1 MFWSEVN
8 LVCRLLLEKKKKD
21 EALDAVNGAGNK
33 VIILDGL
40 ERHFREA
47 LQDSQRLRALNGK
60 LRIALTGIFDSCA
73 SANVLEILIL
83 ITRIHAKEIVRARNF
98 VHEQIVHEG
107 ALLGHQPGI
116 VRLPNGEPRRIIAG
130 NVLHQI
136 ESAFSADLDLAH
148 VADIKEARASAR
160 CHVLGENAGIFH
172 GHVPSAEVDH
182 LGAPASMYGVQC
194 GLSKLCRGWR
204 RHAGFSAIATQ
215 K

>member
-73 SANVLEILIL
+73 SAIVRANVLEILIL

-116 VRLPNGEPRRIIAG
+116 VRLPNGEPRPIISTH
-130 NVLHQI
+130 VLH
-136 ESAFSADLDLAH
+136 LTL
-148 VADIKEARASAR
+148 
-160 CHVLGENAGIFH
+160 
-172 GHVPSAEVDH
+172 
-182 LGAPASMYGVQC
+182 
-194 GLSKLCRGWR
+194 
-204 RHAGFSAIATQ
+204 
-215 K
+215 

>member
-8 LVCRLLLEKKKKD
+8 LEAVFSSVSGARD

-73 SANVLEILIL
+73 SAIVRANVLEILIL
-83 ITRIHAKEIVRARNF
+83 ITRIHTKEIVRGGNL
-98 VHEQIVHEG
+98 VHEQIVHER

-116 VRLPNGEPRRIIAG
+116 VRLPNGEPRRIIAC

-136 ESAFSADLDLAH
+136 ERAFSSDLDLAH

-160 CHVLGENAGIFH
+160 CQVLGE
-172 GHVPSAEVDH
+172 
-182 LGAPASMYGVQC
+182 
-194 GLSKLCRGWR
+194 
-204 RHAGFSAIATQ
+204 
-215 K
+215 